1 MQSKKIDHDLGGDGR
16 QIQVCNSKLQIITQ
30 KLTTA
35 ANKYNIK
42 ITVVSR
48 IKCVEMKN
56 LIQ

>member
-16 QIQVCNSKLQIITQ
+16 QIEVCNGKLQIITQ

-42 ITVVSR
+42 ITVVN
-48 IKCVEMKN
+48 KVC
-56 LIQ
+56 